1 MEINALLK
9 PLVLV
14 SCFVPM
20 LFSPMSLA
28 DQASSY
34 YGLSLGSV
42 RYERDELTNAINLSA
57 FSGRLG
63 KYFNEYF
70 AFEGRLG
77 FGNDSKSADR
87 SGRSVDVTFDNFVG
101 LYGKFHPAWMEQ
113 VGPYGLV
120 GFSRVEATEKDRIF
134 FPIPYDATGMTV
146 GFGVDFFVS
155 EYIAVNAEWVQL
167 VDKGGFSAH
176 TLQAGFVTFY

>member
-1 MEINALLK
+1 MHMAFFFKAIISIFCLSVVTFA
-9 PLVLV
+9 PF
-14 SCFVPM
+14 C
-20 LFSPMSLA
+20 LA

-101 LYGKFHPAWMEQ
+101 LYVKFHPAWMEQ